1 MKLLDFFEKEN
12 ILLDIKAK
20 DKKSAIKEMIKLLV
34 SSGKIKN
41 ADSAYQAVYD
51 REKIGS
57 TGIGQNVAI
66 PHGKTNELKSIVGAL
81 AVSKKGIEF
90 QSLDGEPVH
99 LVFMLLG
106 PEDISGEHL
115 KALARVARLFKDK
128 FFRDALRNAETPD
141 RIIEIIKKE
150 DVY

>member
-1 MKLLDFFEKEN
+1 MKLLDFLSKEN
-12 ILLDIKAK
+12 ITLDLKAK
-20 DKKSAIKEMIKLLV
+20 DKKSAIKELLGLLV
-34 SSGKIKN
+34 ASKKVKN
-41 ADSAYQAVYD
+41 ADAAFQAVYE

-66 PHGKTNELKSIVGAL
+66 PHGKTNEVKGIVGAMGI
-81 AVSKKGIEF
+81 SRRGIEF

-99 LVFMLLG
+99 IVFLLLG

-128 FFRDALRNAETPD
+128 FFREALKQAESVD
-141 RIIEIIKKE
+141 KIIEIIKKE
-150 DVY
+150 DMY

>member
-1 MKLLDFFEKEN
+1 MKLLDLLEKEN
-12 ILLDIKAK
+12 ILLDMKSR
-20 DKKSAIKEMIKLLV
+20 DKKSAIKELIKLLV
-34 SSGKIKN
+34 DSGKARDGDEVFN
-41 ADSAYQAVYD
+41 AVYE

-66 PHGKTNELKSIVGAL
+66 PHGKTNAVKSIVGAIGI
-81 AVSKKGIEF
+81 SKKGVEF
-90 QSLDGEPVH
+90 QSLDGEPVNIIFL
-99 LVFMLLG
+99 LVG

-128 FFRDALRNAETPD
+128 FFRDALKNAESVD

>member
-1 MKLLDFFEKEN
+1 MKLLDILSKED
-12 ILLDIKAK
+12 IVLDIKAK
-20 DKKSAIKEMIKLLV
+20 DKKSAIKEMIKVLV

-41 ADSAYQAVYD
+41 PDSVFQAVYE

-66 PHGKTNELKSIVGAL
+66 PHGKVPDAKKIVGAL
-81 AVSKKGIEF
+81 GISRKGVEF
-90 QSLDGEPVH
+90 QSLDGEPVNIIF
-99 LVFMLLG
+99 LLLG
-106 PEDISGEHL
+106 PEDVSGEHL

-128 FFRDALRNAETPD
+128 FFREALKQADSVEKV
-141 RIIEIIKKE
+141 IEIIKKE